1 MFSFG
6 ITTDNFEV
14 FDNIESMATPAE
26 ILLFL
31 MPDEFRCI
39 RDMPLWAKG
48 LKSFISILNCF
59 VQKNDIKG

>member
-6 ITTDNFEV
+6 IIADNFEA

-39 RDMPLWAKG
+39 RDMPSWAKG
-48 LKSFISILNCF
+48 LKTFISILNCF
-59 VQKNDIKG
+59 VQN